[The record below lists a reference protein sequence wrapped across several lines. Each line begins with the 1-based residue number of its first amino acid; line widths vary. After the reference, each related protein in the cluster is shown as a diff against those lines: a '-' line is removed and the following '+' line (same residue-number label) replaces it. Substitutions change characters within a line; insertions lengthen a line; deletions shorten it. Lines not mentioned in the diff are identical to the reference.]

1 MKAKKTINLDEIKDK
16 ANHMFEVSPIE
27 KVNERKAIATF
38 VSDIL
43 HKTGNYKGFN
53 YLPSETNIHAGFY
66 GLDCRIFFY

>member
-1 MKAKKTINLDEIKDK
+1 MKAKKTIDLAEIKDK
-16 ANHMFEVSPIE
+16 ANTMFEVSPIE